1 MRRILFALVIITLFA
16 GCGRKGALISPEAQL
31 PAPVNNLRAEQRG
44 ESFQLSWSVPTQEER
59 GRALKD
65 LAGFR
70 LFKRE
75 VLPPDEDCESCPNA
89 YRLLKSVDMD
99 YLQDVRLSG
108 GRLFLKDT
116 DVITG
121 TTFQYKV
128 VSFRKDGTPSR
139 DSNKARLKKVAPPAP
154 PRLTAHFS
162 ATGVLL
168 HWKEGAAPAN
178 GKLLGCNVYRW
189 RADALPALVPVNDA
203 PAPGPDYED
212 LGLERGRT
220 YVYALRTVAEVEG
233 SMVESELSNE
243 VKGTLVEPE

>member
-1 MRRILFALVIITLFA
+1 MRKILFALVIITLFA
-16 GCGRKGALISPEAQL
+16 ACGKKGVLISPDAQL
-31 PAPVNNLRAEQRG
+31 PAPVNDLRAAQMG
-44 ESFQLSWSVPTQEER
+44 ESFQLSWSLPTQEER

-75 VLPPDEDCESCPNA
+75 VLPPEEDCESCPNA
-89 YRLLKSVDMD
+89 YRLLKSLDME

-108 GRLFLKDT
+108 GRMFLRDI
-116 DVITG
+116 DVISG
-121 TTFQYKV
+121 TTCQYKV
-128 VSFRKDGTPSR
+128 VSLRKDGTSSR

-168 HWKEGAAPAN
+168 HWEGGAAPAN

-189 RADALPALVPVNDA
+189 RADALPALVPTNDS
-203 PAPGPDYED
+203 PVPGPDYED
-212 LGLERGRT
+212 LGLERGKT
-220 YVYALRTVAEVEG
+220 YIYALRTVAEVEG
-233 SMVESELSNE
+233 GMVESELSNE

>member
-1 MRRILFALVIITLFA
+1 MRRILVALVIITLFA
-16 GCGRKGALISPEAQL
+16 GCGKKGVLISPEALL
-31 PAPVNNLRAEQRG
+31 PAPVNDLRAAQMG
-44 ESFQLSWSVPTQEER
+44 ESFQLSWSIPTQEER

-75 VLPPDEDCESCPNA
+75 VLPPEEDCESCPNA
-89 YRLLKSVDMD
+89 YRLLKSVDME

-108 GRLFLKDT
+108 GRLFFKEA
-116 DVITG
+116 DVIAG
-121 TTFQYKV
+121 TTCQYKV
-128 VSFRKDGTPSR
+128 VSFRKDGTSSR
-139 DSNKARLKKVAPPAP
+139 DSNKARLKKVTPPAP
-154 PRLTAHFS
+154 PLLTAHFS

-189 RADALPALVPVNDA
+189 RADDLPALVPLNESPV
-203 PAPGPDYED
+203 PGPDYED
-212 LGLERGRT
+212 LGLERGKT
-220 YVYALRTVAEVEG
+220 YIYALRTVAEVEG
-233 SMVESELSNE
+233 SLVESEFSNE